1 VLNMCIVCCACNGC
15 VVVAAMDGSCEAR
28 LLELCSELNFVHRK
42 LKKQVYSAVQALEA
56 DLMSLNKL
64 SRYLN

>member
-1 VLNMCIVCCACNGC
+1 VDEIESMKCI
-15 VVVAAMDGSCEAR
+15 
-28 LLELCSELNFVHRK
+28 FRK

-64 SRYLN
+64 SRCVY